1 MVGAQTRNPP
11 DPNPCEEGTSE
22 SDRTASI
29 GQRTYRRDQRVL
41 ALADFDLALPEQ
53 CVSDGDP
60 IGLIEPREPQ
70 LRVLISMPAV
80 SARVSERSQALP

>member
-1 MVGAQTRNPP
+1 MIGAQTRNPP

-29 GQRTYRRDQRVL
+29 GQQTYRRDRRVL
-41 ALADFDLALPEQ
+41 ALADFDLALPEE
-53 CVSDGDP
+53 CVSDINP
-60 IGLIEPREPQ
+60 IRLIEPREPE

-80 SARVSERSQALP
+80 PARVSKRSQALP